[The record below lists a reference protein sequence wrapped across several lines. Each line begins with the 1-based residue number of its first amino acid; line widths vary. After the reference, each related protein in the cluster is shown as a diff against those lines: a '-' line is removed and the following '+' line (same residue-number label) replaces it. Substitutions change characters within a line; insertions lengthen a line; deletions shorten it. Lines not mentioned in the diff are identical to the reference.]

1 MNPTDKGCQRI
12 TREPN
17 PLAAFIRWGII
28 FQLVALRRQFLMS
41 TKTSEHKESAIARA
55 ERQVA
60 RLQEILNAIRHP
72 DGLPVFQMNPEQ
84 QWQFTQYIRLLLEW
98 NQRTDL
104 ISPGDEGR
112 IAERHILESLAVA
125 AAWPFIVG
133 TSVLDLGSGAGF
145 PGLPLKIMCP
155 DLIMTLLDSR
165 QRRWLFLNSTK
176 RYLGLENCFPL
187 CERAE
192 QLAKAPEQ
200 PEDRRQF
207 EIVIA
212 RAVADLRKLWRW
224 SRPILAPG
232 GVLLAMKGGD
242 LEDEL
247 QTLKK
252 FDPKASYQIRQYS
265 PEWKV
270 DPTRCLVVV
279 GENL

>member
-1 MNPTDKGCQRI
+1 
-12 TREPN
+12 
-17 PLAAFIRWGII
+17 
-28 FQLVALRRQFLMS
+28 MS
-41 TKTSEHKESAIARA
+41 TKKTKHSESAMARA
-55 ERQVA
+55 EAQVA
-60 RLQEILNAIRHP
+60 RLQEILSGIRHP
-72 DGLPVFQMNPEQ
+72 DGLSVFPMNPQQ

-104 ISPGDEGR
+104 ISPGDEDR

-125 AAWPFIVG
+125 ATWPFIVG

-165 QRRWLFLNSTK
+165 QRRWLFLNTTK
-176 RYLGLENCFPL
+176 RYLGLENCFAL

-192 QLAKAPEQ
+192 QLVKSAELPENH
-200 PEDRRQF
+200 RQF

-232 GVLLAMKGGD
+232 GVLLVMKGGD
-242 LEDEL
+242 LEEEL
-247 QTLKK
+247 QALKK
-252 FDPKASYQIRQYS
+252 FDPKVNYQIRQYS

-279 GENL
+279 VDDMKFFENLNSPTAAL

>member
-1 MNPTDKGCQRI
+1 
-12 TREPN
+12 
-17 PLAAFIRWGII
+17 
-28 FQLVALRRQFLMS
+28 MS
-41 TKTSEHKESAIARA
+41 TKTSELARA
-55 ERQVA
+55 EKQVS
-60 RLQEILNAIRHP
+60 RLQEILNEIRHP

-104 ISPGDEGR
+104 ISPGDEER

-125 AAWPFIVG
+125 ATWPLITG
-133 TSVLDLGSGAGF
+133 ASVLDLGSGAGF

-155 DLIMTLLDSR
+155 DLIMTLLESR
-165 QRRWLFLNSTK
+165 QRRSLFLNSIIRDLK
-176 RYLGLENCFPL
+176 LENCFAL

-192 QLAKAPEQ
+192 QLAKASEPREN
-200 PEDRRQF
+200 DKQF
-207 EIVIA
+207 AIVIA

-224 SRPILAPG
+224 SHPLLAPG

-242 LEDEL
+242 LEEEL
-247 QTLKK
+247 QALKK

-279 GENL
+279 AEEI

>member
-1 MNPTDKGCQRI
+1 MKPTK
-12 TREPN
+12 P
-17 PLAAFIRWGII
+17 A
-28 FQLVALRRQFLMS
+28 VS
-41 TKTSEHKESAIARA
+41 TSERA

-60 RLQEILNAIRHP
+60 RLQESLNGIRHL
-72 DGLPVFQMNPEQ
+72 DGLLVFQLNPKQ

-104 ISPGDEGR
+104 ISPGDEDR

-125 AAWPFIVG
+125 ATWPFMTG

-165 QRRWLFLNSTK
+165 QRRWLFLNTTK
-176 RYLGLENCFPL
+176 RYLRLENCFAL
-187 CERAE
+187 LERAE
-192 QLAKAPEQ
+192 QLAKPPEE
-200 PEDRRQF
+200 PEERRQF
-207 EIVIA
+207 EVVIA
-212 RAVADLRKLWRW
+212 RAVADLRRLWRW
-224 SRPILAPG
+224 SRPLLAPG

-242 LEDEL
+242 LEAEL
-247 QTLKK
+247 QALKK

-265 PEWKV
+265 PEWKI

-279 GENL
+279 ADDVKSLESQLTT

>member
-1 MNPTDKGCQRI
+1 
-12 TREPN
+12 
-17 PLAAFIRWGII
+17 
-28 FQLVALRRQFLMS
+28 MS

-60 RLQEILNAIRHP
+60 RLQESLNEIRHA
-72 DGLPVFQMNPEQ
+72 DGLPVFQMNQEQ

-104 ISPGDEGR
+104 ISPGDEDR

-125 AAWPFIVG
+125 ATWPFITG

-155 DLIMTLLDSR
+155 DLIVTLLDSR
-165 QRRWLFLNSTK
+165 QKRWLFLNTTK
-176 RYLGLENCFPL
+176 RYLGLQNCFAL
-187 CERAE
+187 LERAE
-192 QLAKAPEQ
+192 QLAMPPEK
-200 PEDRRQF
+200 PEDHRQF
-207 EIVIA
+207 EVVIA

-224 SRPILAPG
+224 SRPLLVPG

-242 LEDEL
+242 LEEEL
-247 QTLKK
+247 QALKK
-252 FDPKASYQIRQYS
+252 FDPKAQYQIRQYS

-279 GENL
+279 ADSAKFFMAE

>member
-1 MNPTDKGCQRI
+1 
-12 TREPN
+12 
-17 PLAAFIRWGII
+17 
-28 FQLVALRRQFLMS
+28 MS
-41 TKTSEHKESAIARA
+41 TKAIKHTESPIVRA

-60 RLQEILNAIRHP
+60 QLQEILDEIRHP

-104 ISPGDEGR
+104 ISPGDEDR

-125 AAWPFIVG
+125 ATWPFITG
-133 TSVLDLGSGAGF
+133 ASVLDLGSGAGF

-165 QRRWLFLNSTK
+165 QRRCLFLNTTK
-176 RYLGLENCFPL
+176 RYLGLQNCFAL
-187 CERAE
+187 LERAE
-192 QLAKAPEQ
+192 HLAKPSGE
-200 PEDRRQF
+200 PEDRKQF

-242 LEDEL
+242 LEAEL
-247 QTLKK
+247 QALKT

-279 GENL
+279 AEDSKSLAEQ

>member
-1 MNPTDKGCQRI
+1 MRMKPTKP
-12 TREPN
+12 E
-17 PLAAFIRWGII
+17 A
-28 FQLVALRRQFLMS
+28 S
-41 TKTSEHKESAIARA
+41 TSERA

-60 RLQEILNAIRHP
+60 RLQEILNESRHP
-72 DGLPVFQMNPEQ
+72 DGMPVFQMNPEQ
-84 QWQFTQYIRLLLEW
+84 HWQFTQYIRLLLEW

-104 ISPGDEGR
+104 ISPGDEDR

-125 AAWPFIVG
+125 ATWPFMTG

-176 RYLGLENCFPL
+176 RYLGLENCFAL

-192 QLAKAPEQ
+192 RLAKSPEQ

-212 RAVADLRKLWRW
+212 
-224 SRPILAPG
+224 
-232 GVLLAMKGGD
+232 
-242 LEDEL
+242 
-247 QTLKK
+247 
-252 FDPKASYQIRQYS
+252 
-265 PEWKV
+265 
-270 DPTRCLVVV
+270 
-279 GENL
+279 